1 MLFSSLSVCSQR
13 LPACFWKSFQS
24 LQKMIASMKHHF
36 FCATHNFCVSN
47 VVLFRMI
54 NPLHPNMSMNFLLY
68 YSSYI
73 SYDSE
78 KENCTKDQEPFKFGI
93 ISLFLISEPYVW
105 FNGDTSVRNEI
116 IAYPQMFRG

>member
-1 MLFSSLSVCSQR
+1 
-13 LPACFWKSFQS
+13 
-24 LQKMIASMKHHF
+24 
-36 FCATHNFCVSN
+36 
-47 VVLFRMI
+47 MI
-54 NPLHPNMSMNFLLY
+54 NPLHPNMSMNFLLN